1 MKEQTLL
8 QIECILEQAG
18 SVEVADDVAHRY
30 ALRRALLNS
39 PRFEQ
44 HRIRIVWTRLFTY
57 STTLVAGGA
66 VIAVMVVSIMTVEL
80 RETAVVAARVQDQ
93 LAQDQAFSLKA
104 GSFEAEAEA
113 EAVEAA
119 DTSVHFASFEDQP
132 NMRQVLEFAR
142 PDVEFAVVR

>member
-57 STTLVAGGA
+57 TTTLVAGGA

-80 RETAVVAARVQDQ
+80 RETAVVAAHVQDQ

-113 EAVEAA
+113 VEAA

-132 NMRQVLEFAR
+132 DMRQVLEFAR